1 MRHMSAG
8 ECLDSPADAPLS
20 RQVGPIAYARDL
32 LVQLSGHS
40 PPAAA
45 ALLPDVW
52 LRAHPEARR
61 GWSR

>member
-45 ALLPDVW
+45 ALLPDAW
-52 LRAHPEARR
+52 LMAHP
-61 GWSR
+61 